1 MARHKG
7 GRPQR
12 SGLTLRGWDL
22 VIEATV
28 IVTSTVIAT
37 LILVWIGVGR

>member
-1 MARHKG
+1 MARRKG
-7 GRPQR
+7 GRTPR

-28 IVTSTVIAT
+28 IVTSTVIAA